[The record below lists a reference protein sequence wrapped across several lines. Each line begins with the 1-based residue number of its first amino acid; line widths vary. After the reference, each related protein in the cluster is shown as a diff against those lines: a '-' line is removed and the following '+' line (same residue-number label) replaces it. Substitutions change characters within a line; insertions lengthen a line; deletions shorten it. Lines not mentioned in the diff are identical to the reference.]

1 MSPSSIDISHES
13 DQAILVYT
21 SHLPNE
27 KNEDRHSDDTFYAHN
42 VPVRVLGVYDGHG
55 GPWTSEYISHALPKV
70 IKHNIQHARA
80 GSSSIPDS
88 LIRSFENIDQEIVE
102 SVETRFAP
110 VLSSTRYNI
119 PFARQR
125 NDRAKRSVVD
135 LMLQDQNHLD
145 MAMRAKA
152 GSTALVACI
161 DQTDIHVANVGDCR
175 AVLARRDARTQKLSA
190 IPLSIDQDGQNPGEY
205 ARVIREHPRDSR
217 DPFVGGRLFG
227 LMPLTRSF
235 GDSFYKYQ
243 STDITQY
250 VFGNVRLTKKGHL
263 SYHETMSPYF
273 HLLESPPYLKA
284 TPEIISHQRS
294 VNDAFMVMASDGL
307 WSIKGMSNEWVVD
320 KTMEALSNATV
331 EDPSQYVMGEVK
343 KWKPGDDVTIK
354 MLFKF
359 VNNVGSFSTTKC
371 LEFGK

>member
-21 SHLPNE
+21 SNLPNE

-80 GSSSIPDS
+80 GSSSIPDR
-88 LIRSFENIDQEIVE
+88 LIRSFEQIDQEIVE

-227 LMPLTRSF
+227 LMPLTR
-235 GDSFYKYQ
+235 
-243 STDITQY
+243 
-250 VFGNVRLTKKGHL
+250 
-263 SYHETMSPYF
+263 
-273 HLLESPPYLKA
+273 
-284 TPEIISHQRS
+284 
-294 VNDAFMVMASDGL
+294 
-307 WSIKGMSNEWVVD
+307 
-320 KTMEALSNATV
+320 
-331 EDPSQYVMGEVK
+331 
-343 KWKPGDDVTIK
+343 
-354 MLFKF
+354 
-359 VNNVGSFSTTKC
+359 
-371 LEFGK
+371 